1 MKSRI
6 LSLLAAL
13 AAAGFANGAHAAVT
27 CNISQI
33 DNFSALYDALGST
46 DYTSTG
52 TFTVTCTR
60 TASGDPTSIAF
71 VTNTNNGLNPT
82 GSNNRAN
89 LSGNFLRY
97 DLFTSATYA
106 TNWTT
111 QSNKAITG
119 TVTLGSGVP
128 STASTTK
135 TYYSKITA
143 GQSLAQGIY
152 SDTITVS
159 MTYGATNVSATPA
172 TIGVQITNVPGCEF
186 TSPPGNIAFTYT
198 AFQASAVPPVSTTFN
213 ARCTT
218 SLPYTM
224 ALDATSG
231 VVSGL
236 RYTLSLS
243 AASGTGN
250 GAAQPYTITGNMQA
264 GQAGTCAT
272 PTCTGTNAHS
282 ITISY

>member
-6 LSLLAAL
+6 LPLLAAC

-33 DNFSALYDALGST
+33 DNFAALYDALGST

-60 TASGDPTSIAF
+60 TAAGDPTSINF

-111 QSNKAITG
+111 QSNKSITG
-119 TVTLGSGVP
+119 TVTLGTGVP
-128 STASTTK
+128 SSASTTK
-135 TYYSKITA
+135 TYYSKIAA
-143 GQSLAQGIY
+143 GQSPAQGTY
-152 SDTITVS
+152 SDTITVT
-159 MTYGATNVSATPA
+159 MTYGATSVSATPA

-186 TSPPGNIAFTYT
+186 ATPPGNIAFTYT
-198 AFQASAVPPVSTTFN
+198 AFATAAATGSTPFG

-236 RYTLSLS
+236 RYTLGLS
-243 AASGTGN
+243 AAGGTGN
-250 GAAQPYTITGNMQA
+250 GAAQSYTVNGTMDA

-272 PTCTGTNAHS
+272 STCTGTNAHS